1 MVARRKT
8 GFSLLELLVAMAI
21 FVMIV
26 LMMSTV
32 FHQSS
37 VAWDSGTR
45 KAQNGMTARAVL
57 GFMARE
63 LMEAAED
70 TAGSATASDPPLRF
84 TYTGT
89 TVTFNKLSNEPT
101 STERSAL
108 RIQYQ
113 CTGGEIL
120 RKEDVYLAASV
131 YEAATGW
138 QEGSEVA
145 LADGFSVANGL
156 KFISPSTW
164 IPGPGAN
171 ALPPWVTIRIE
182 LTTFDDVSTVGAESA
197 GPDRNFA
204 NAGDNITSF

>member
-1 MVARRKT
+1 MVAYRKT

-108 RIQYQ
+108 RIHYE

-131 YEAATGW
+131 YEGATGW

-145 LADGFSVANGL
+145 LADGVSTLN
-156 KFISPSTW
+156 FIWPGDWS
-164 IPGPGAN
+164 PGPGAN